1 MFLVLATY
9 SAIDPPTLRGRQKNI
24 RGNTPP
30 TQTDKVKNLERG
42 AVFGPEGVGGCKFT
56 M

>member
-30 TQTDKVKNLERG
+30 TQMDKVKSPERG
-42 AVFGPEGVGGCKFT
+42 AAFGPKGVSKLT